1 MKLYQHYSVYG
12 FANSYLLGDDETK
25 QALIVDPGEFNAG
38 MLNHVERNGY
48 YVRAIL
54 ITHNHVHHV
63 RGLKTLLKI
72 YEAEIFA
79 ANSRVMGVSCRVV
92 KDGERFAIAGFRADA
107 FSVPGHSSDSMVYR
121 IDKLL
126 FTGDALHAG
135 VIGRTLSPFNA
146 ELLIDRLKT
155 RILGL
160 GDDLV
165 VLPGHGPPSTLGVER
180 RFNLGLEAGYSS
192 RVTAPYDFFV

>member
-1 MKLYQHYSVYG
+1 MKLYQYYSVYG
-12 FANSYLLGDDETK
+12 FANAYLLGDDETK

-38 MLNHVERNGY
+38 MLNHIERNGY
-48 YVRAIL
+48 YVRAVL

-63 RGLKTLLKI
+63 RGLKTLLRI

-79 ANSRVMGVSCRVV
+79 ANSRVMGVPCRVV
-92 KDGERFAIAGFRADA
+92 KDEERFAVAGFCADSY
-107 FSVPGHSSDSMVYR
+107 SVPGHSSDSMVYR

-135 VIGRTLSPFNA
+135 VIGRTLSPFTA
-146 ELLIDRLKT
+146 DLLIERLKAKV
-155 RILGL
+155 LGL

-180 RFNLGLEAGYSS
+180 RFNLGLEEGYSA

>member
-25 QALIVDPGEFNAG
+25 QALVVDPGEFNTG
-38 MLNHVERNGY
+38 MLNHIERNGY
-48 YVRAIL
+48 YVRAVL
-54 ITHNHVHHV
+54 LTHNHTHHI

-79 ANSRVMGVSCRVV
+79 ATSRVFGLSCRLV
-92 KDGERFAIAGFRADA
+92 KDGERFAIAGMTAVA
-107 FSVPGHSSDSMVYR
+107 YSIPGHSPDSMIYR
-121 IDKLL
+121 IEDLL
-126 FTGDALHAG
+126 FTGDCLHAG
-135 VIGRTLSPFNA
+135 MIGKTLSPFNT
-146 ELLIDRLKT
+146 ELLIERLKS

-160 GDDLV
+160 GDNLV

-180 RFNLGLEAGYSS
+180 RYNLGLEEGYSDKV
-192 RVTAPYDFFV
+192 RAPYDFFV